1 MRYLI
6 PVILLI
12 ALVGFFAPKIGWIA
26 MGIGFTLMF
35 LFIDYAAEH
44 AQDGKDDTDE

>member
-12 ALVGFFAPKIGWIA
+12 ALVGFFAPKVGWIA

-35 LFIDYAAEH
+35 LLLDYAVENA
-44 AQDGKDDTDE
+44 GKDDNDE